1 MPKVSEAH
9 REARRQQVLDAA
21 IACFARDGFHQT
33 SMAEI
38 LRESGLSAGAVYSY
52 FSSKDEIIA
61 AVAET
66 RHHQEAQLNAAAAA
80 QADPVEA
87 LRVLARAYASW
98 MFDPSASGRLRRRV
112 GVQSWAEA
120 LRSPEISAQVLR
132 GMSAA
137 KETLAALIGRA
148 QAEGRIAATFDS
160 EALAR
165 AMVALFQG
173 FVLQLAWDEEVDRDA
188 HLATVERL
196 LEAITSDPRGRRRGR
211 P

>member
-33 SMAEI
+33 SMADI
-38 LRESGLSAGAVYSY
+38 LRQSGLSAGAVYSY
-52 FSSKDEIIA
+52 FSGKDEIIA
-61 AVAET
+61 AVAED
-66 RHHQEAQLNAAAAA
+66 RHRQEAELNAAAAA
-80 QADPVEA
+80 QSDPVEA
-87 LRVLARAYASW
+87 LHELARAYAGW
-98 MFDPSASGRLRRRV
+98 MFDPAAELRRRV
-112 GVQSWAEA
+112 GVQGWAEA
-120 LRSPEISAQVLR
+120 LHSPEIRALVLR

-137 KETLAALIGRA
+137 KETLGALIRRA
-148 QAEGRIAATFDS
+148 QAEGRIAPAFDA

-173 FVLQLAWDEEVDRDA
+173 FALQLAWDEEVDCDA

-196 LEAITSDPRGRRRGR
+196 LAAITSDPSRGAKAGHAG
-211 P
+211 